1 MIKKIFGIIFVFV
14 LFNQAVY
21 AGEYNSYYNRPTQNQ
36 QTQNNFAEYMENVKQ
51 KLQQNWLT
59 PDILEEGH
67 VRVLFKIDRQGN
79 VISGDI
85 LESSGNKLFD
95 ESAVNAIHKSEPFGD
110 FPQNTTRSSLTINY
124 SFDTSFVKTDKMKEY
139 YELAKK
145 YSLTDRKEALKYI
158 NLAIKSNKKE
168 GEKLNYL
175 RGHIYLAQEN
185 KTESLKYFD
194 LAYNTYPQSAT
205 QTDLQAYMYLLADS
219 DQIENCIKILDFY
232 LQTGKWFLG
241 LGTFAST
248 AYEKLDMLQE
258 SILFA
263 FLEYEYVSSFQD
275 VDNTKFIEN
284 LNNTENLLKQNNK
297 YEIASPA
304 LTLIKSLFDSD
315 SVPKGKIVDNFISNY
330 CLVKYNLQ
338 NNILTEQDFSV
349 LLSLEKY
356 FKSFPSY
363 YWTVWNVVKNLD
375 ESQLKNYLVILK
387 KIIALNPSGVFAQKA
402 RVEIETLFDLKIED
416 INSLDSLIF

>member
-1 MIKKIFGIIFVFV
+1 MRNVLCVVLLSAFFYSCNDSSNKNFNNIISQSSSSNVVNDVISFELEHPNHFESK
-14 LFNQAVY
+14 LFL
-21 AGEYNSYYNRPTQNQ
+21 
-36 QTQNNFAEYMENVKQ
+36 AEYFFNIQDYNKSYEYIKRADSVKANANGKDKSKNIC
-51 KLQQNWLT
+51 KLYSYLAIFSFNNKQY
-59 PDILEEGH
+59 EE
-67 VRVLFKIDRQGN
+67 
-79 VISGDI
+79 S
-85 LESSGNKLFD
+85 
-95 ESAVNAIHKSEPFGD
+95 
-110 FPQNTTRSSLTINY
+110 
-124 SFDTSFVKTDKMKEY
+124 
-139 YELAKK
+139 
-145 YSLTDRKEALKYI
+145 LKYI
-158 NLAIKSNKKE
+158 NLAIKSNNKE

-205 QTDLQAYMYLLADS
+205 QTDLQAYMYLFADS

-241 LGTFAST
+241 LGTFASS

-304 LTLIKSLFDSD
+304 LTLVKSLFDSD

-387 KIIALNPSGVFAQKA
+387 KIIALNPNGVFAQKA